1 VPLFRD
7 MKEMAGSNLAEYNSD
22 SADRVASKGHQM
34 QLVYGADSAF
44 AISLRNPGYHSSP
57 HIHDY
62 EQLNYIQEG
71 EMWFFVHDKG
81 YHVKKGDS
89 MRIPRNAIHW
99 SWVKTDEPCLC
110 YEVFSPPPPPK
121 QNVVMD
127 SAQALFDEENEN
139 PVTRP
144 SIGIYF
150 VDMAMHGL
158 NQDKIESQPAAN
170 R

>member
-1 VPLFRD
+1 MPLYHSMD
-7 MKEMAGSNLAEYNSD
+7 DMAGSNLAEYNST
-22 SADRVASKGHQM
+22 AEDRVAAKGHQM
-34 QLVYGADSAF
+34 QLVYGTDSAF
-44 AISLRNPGYHSSP
+44 ARSWRNPGYHSSP

-81 YHVKKGDS
+81 YHVKKGDTL
-89 MRIPRNAIHW
+89 RIPRNAIHW
-99 SWVKTDEPCLC
+99 SWVKSDEPCLC

-121 QNVVMD
+121 QNIVMD
-127 SAQALFDEENEN
+127 SAQGLFDESTEEYK
-139 PVTRP
+139 TRP
-144 SIGIYF
+144 SLGVYF

-158 NQDKIESQPAAN
+158 DQEVIESKPAAN